1 MVTKM
6 LAWKIPWIEEP
17 GRYSPWGCKRVRHG
31 LAIKQQQIYMRFL
44 KIMRNNAVHS
54 DLDYKQ
60 WVATYSFKGGMS
72 GI

>member
-1 MVTKM
+1 
-6 LAWKIPWIEEP
+6 
-17 GRYSPWGCKRVRHG
+17 
-31 LAIKQQQIYMRFL
+31 MRFL